1 MSSAGTAFGKYVFT
15 IPNGPPHL
23 PGGSKPQHA
32 GAGNHEQG
40 ECTEAG
46 SLFVTSASRPA
57 RRPASTRIWPRAA
70 ALALLCGGLIALI
83 ASYGFHGFLIDMVRA
98 AERVISRHAV
108 LGAVLFTGLAAASAM
123 FAAVS
128 SAVVVPVA
136 VVAWGNPVSL
146 LLLWLGWCLGGMLSY
161 YIGRLPGRTAARWLK
176 ADAALHRLEGHL
188 RPDTP
193 FGVILT
199 LQLALPSEIQGYLL
213 GLVRYPLARYLFG
226 LALAELPYAVAT
238 IYMSAGLVERR
249 AVLILIPG
257 LAVTAVA
264 VAALLLTRR
273 RMSIA
278 ASTDAPARAA
288 SENASQG

>member
-1 MSSAGTAFGKYVFT
+1 MTTAIT
-15 IPNGPPHL
+15 
-23 PGGSKPQHA
+23 
-32 GAGNHEQG
+32 
-40 ECTEAG
+40 
-46 SLFVTSASRPA
+46 PA
-57 RRPASTRIWPRAA
+57 RRPAGARVWRRAA
-70 ALALLCGGLIALI
+70 ALALLCAGLIALI
-83 ASYGFHGFLIDMVRA
+83 ASDGFHALLIEVVRF
-98 AERVISRHAV
+98 AERVVSRHAV
-108 LGAVLFTGLAAASAM
+108 LGAVLFTALAAASAM

-146 LLLWLGWCLGGMLSY
+146 LLLWLGWCMGGAISY
-161 YIGRLPGRTAARWLK
+161 LIGRLPGRAAAQWLT
-176 ADAALHRLEGHL
+176 ADAVLRRLEGHL

-213 GLVRYPLARYLFG
+213 GLVRYPFRRYLFG

-249 AVLILIPG
+249 AALILIPG

-264 VAALLLTRR
+264 VAALWLVRR
-273 RMSIA
+273 RISIA
-278 ASTDAPARAA
+278 ASTDAHPLPAR
-288 SENASQG
+288 ENAGQG